1 MYAGFYLLTSLI
13 SAIVALTLALILTG
27 LQVRDL
33 EGFEKYNRARW
44 FLAGAFG
51 VFGILGVAE
60 ILLGEPSGLETG
72 GLTSTL
78 VIFIGSLM
86 ALFVTMTV
94 LSFIRPQVVTW
105 KNVLL
110 QLAVIVPL
118 GVLLLI
124 LRLRAPEP
132 VFRICFAVM
141 LAAYLVQI
149 ALYTRLFLRSYRQ
162 FKEQMQSFYE
172 EDDLVGQL
180 HWINGTFWLALG
192 TGIASLALIFG
203 NLLSDSIITLLFT
216 AVFLIIGV
224 FFINYQRFAPIVER
238 AVMQEAEADRS
249 AGGGIKSLNDN
260 RLREKIDAWI
270 QAKGYLDSTKS
281 VGDIAQEMGWYYQAL
296 KDYIQRTTGEDF
308 RSWRLRLRIQEAQR
322 LLAGQPALPISRIA
336 TLSGFNDRAHF
347 YRCFQRITG
356 CSPQEYR
363 KSLKNSK

>member
-1 MYAGFYLLTSLI
+1 MYEGFYFLTSLI

-105 KNVLL
+105 KNILL

-192 TGIASLALIFG
+192 TGIASLALVPM
-203 NLLSDSIITLLFT
+203 
-216 AVFLIIGV
+216 A
-224 FFINYQRFAPIVER
+224 
-238 AVMQEAEADRS
+238 S
-249 AGGGIKSLNDN
+249 A
-260 RLREKIDAWI
+260 
-270 QAKGYLDSTKS
+270 
-281 VGDIAQEMGWYYQAL
+281 
-296 KDYIQRTTGEDF
+296 
-308 RSWRLRLRIQEAQR
+308 
-322 LLAGQPALPISRIA
+322 
-336 TLSGFNDRAHF
+336 
-347 YRCFQRITG
+347 
-356 CSPQEYR
+356 
-363 KSLKNSK
+363 

>member
-105 KNVLL
+105 KNILL

-149 ALYTRLFLRSYRQ
+149 ALYTSLFLRSYRQ

-172 EDDLVGQL
+172 EDDLVV
-180 HWINGTFWLALG
+180 
-192 TGIASLALIFG
+192 ALIFG

-224 FFINYQRFAPIVER
+224 FFINYHRFAPIVER
-238 AVMQEAEADRS
+238 AVMQEAEAGRS
-249 AGGGIKSLNDN
+249 VGVGIKSQNDN

-363 KSLKNSK
+363 ESLKSSK